1 MKILL
6 IEDEPPAA
14 RRLRKILERILEN
27 LGEWGRIPADVDW
40 VGDPDHALAAAS
52 GGESGEPPDLIFLD
66 LNLGGFHSLE
76 WLRES
81 RLPAE
86 KVIIV
91 SADTRY
97 CDEAFALGVF
107 AYAFKPIDEDLLRMH
122 LERYLKARN
131 LIA

>member
-14 RRLRKILERILEN
+14 RRLQKILERTLGD
-27 LGEWGRIPADVDW
+27 LGEFGKVPAEIDW
-40 VGDPDHALAAAS
+40 VGDPDKALAEADK
-52 GGESGEPPDLIFLD
+52 GPDLIFLD
-66 LNLGGFHSLE
+66 LNLGGFHSLD
-76 WLRES
+76 WIRAS
-81 RLPAE
+81 RLPAG
-86 KVIIV
+86 KIIIV

-107 AYAFKPIDEDLLRMH
+107 AYVFKPIDEDLMRKH
-122 LERYLKARN
+122 LERYVKSRN

>member
-14 RRLRKILERILEN
+14 RRLQKLLDRLLGN
-27 LGEWGRIPADVDW
+27 LGEWGKVPAEVAW
-40 VGDPDHALAAAS
+40 IGDPDLALAEAAKH
-52 GGESGEPPDLIFLD
+52 PDLIFLD

-76 WLRES
+76 WLRGA
-81 RLPAE
+81 RLPADR
-86 KVIIV
+86 VVIV

-97 CDEAFALGVF
+97 CDEAFSLGVF
-107 AYAFKPIDEDLLRMH
+107 AYLFKPVDEAL
-122 LERYLKARN
+122 LERQLVRFVKSRN

>member
-1 MKILL
+1 MRILL

-14 RRLRKILERILEN
+14 RRLRKQLESALEN
-27 LGEWGRIPADVDW
+27 LGPWGKVPAEVAWIDDA
-40 VGDPDHALAAAS
+40 DLALEQAAK
-52 GGESGEPPDLIFLD
+52 GTDLIFLD

-76 WLRES
+76 WLREA
-81 RLPAE
+81 RLPAD

-97 CDEAFALGVF
+97 CDEAMGLGVF
-107 AYAFKPIDEDLLRMH
+107 AYLFKPVEESQLRSH
-122 LERYLKARN
+122 LERFLRDRN

>member
-14 RRLRKILERILEN
+14 RRLQKLLEKLLES
-27 LGEWGRIPADVDW
+27 LGEWGKVPAELNWIGNPDLALEAVDKQ
-40 VGDPDHALAAAS
+40 
-52 GGESGEPPDLIFLD
+52 PDLIFLD
-66 LNLGGFHSLE
+66 LNLEGFNSLE
-76 WLRES
+76 WLREAK
-81 RLPAE
+81 LPANRT
-86 KVIIV
+86 IIV

-107 AYAFKPIDEDLLRMH
+107 AYLFKPIDESLLRSQ
-122 LERYLKARN
+122 LERFLKESN

>member
-14 RRLRKILERILEN
+14 RRLQKLLERTLED
-27 LGEWGRIPADVDW
+27 LGEWGKVPAEVTW
-40 VGDPDHALAAAS
+40 IGDPDLALAEVAK
-52 GGESGEPPDLIFLD
+52 GPDLIFLD

-76 WLRES
+76 WLREA
-81 RLPAE
+81 RLPADRI
-86 KVIIV
+86 IIV

-97 CDEAFALGVF
+97 CDEALGLGVF
-107 AYAFKPIDEDLLRMH
+107 AYLFKPVEEALLRSH
-122 LERYLKARN
+122 LERFLRGRN

>member
-14 RRLRKILERILEN
+14 RRLQKILDRLLEN
-27 LGEWGRIPADVDW
+27 LGEWGKVPAEITW
-40 VGDPDHALAAAS
+40 IGDPDLALAEAAK
-52 GGESGEPPDLIFLD
+52 GPDLIFLD
-66 LNLGGFHSLE
+66 LNLGSFHSLD

-81 RLPAE
+81 RLPAD

-107 AYAFKPIDEDLLRMH
+107 AYAFKPIDEDILRKH
-122 LERYLKARN
+122 LERYVKSRN

>member
-14 RRLRKILERILEN
+14 RRLQKLLEKLLEN
-27 LGEWGRIPADVDW
+27 LGEWGNVPVDLDW
-40 VGDPDHALAAAS
+40 IGNPDLALEAVAKQ
-52 GGESGEPPDLIFLD
+52 PDLIFLD
-66 LNLGGFHSLE
+66 LNLGGFNSLE
-76 WLRES
+76 WLREAK
-81 RLPAE
+81 LPANRT
-86 KVIIV
+86 IIV

-107 AYAFKPIDEDLLRMH
+107 AYLFKPIDESQLRTQ
-122 LERYLKARN
+122 LERFLKESN